1 MKYRLTVKGQVAL
14 ATFLIMLSFV
24 ATPLLIPGTEPKVPT
39 SLPEGDVTA
48 APTPT
53 ATQGAVK
60 VEEPVPLDKSG
71 LTASEL
77 EKISAVVYFDPDQWE
92 MQGKEIKKISEMVA
106 LLVKNPELKLVVEG
120 NINGVNG
127 SGDTEFGKDL
137 SKKRAEV
144 VVQVLVGK
152 GIEESRITVKSNGS
166 SDPVTTDPEKT
177 WMNRRTHVYV
187 DGFKGN
193 TP

>member
-14 ATFLIMLSFV
+14 ATFLILLSFV
-24 ATPLLIPGTEPKVPT
+24 ATPLLIPRTELNAPT
-39 SLPEGDVTA
+39 SLPEGNVTA
-48 APTPT
+48 VPT

-60 VEEPVPLDKSG
+60 VEEPVTLDKSG

-152 GIEESRITVKSNGS
+152 GIEGSRITVKSNGS